1 MKRVSRNEMLAAHR
15 TPPQLVAIIPENNG
29 GFGDVEKAEGVFFRN
44 EIEPLM
50 SRFEELNDWMGLR
63 AVQFMP
69 YEGAGPE

>member
-1 MKRVSRNEMLAAHR
+1 
-15 TPPQLVAIIPENNG
+15 
-29 GFGDVEKAEGVFFRN
+29 VFFRN